1 MTASVKFKFLAQC
14 HKCEFHCYFFI
25 VGREI
30 LAVSWLCLKYQYASR
45 TLCAYAHVFRK
56 RPGCALIG
64 ACALIRM
71 NTIRQIHQENMSQK
85 YIYMYIQYKESVD
98 SVPTK
103 LKNFHW
109 DVKALKKKKYPLQL
123 ISSVVSPEHCI
134 LSRK

>member
-1 MTASVKFKFLAQC
+1 MALFLILRLFVFNFVISISFRYDMKTNYGRRIMTASVKFKFLAQC

-71 NTIRQIHQENMSQK
+71 NTIRQIH
-85 YIYMYIQYKESVD
+85 
-98 SVPTK
+98 
-103 LKNFHW
+103 
-109 DVKALKKKKYPLQL
+109 
-123 ISSVVSPEHCI
+123 
-134 LSRK
+134 